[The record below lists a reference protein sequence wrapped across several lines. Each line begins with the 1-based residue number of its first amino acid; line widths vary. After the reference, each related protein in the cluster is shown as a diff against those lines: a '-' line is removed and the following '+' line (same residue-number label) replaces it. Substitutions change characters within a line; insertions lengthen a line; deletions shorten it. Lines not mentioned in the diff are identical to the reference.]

1 MSKAREWPG
10 VGKCPAPGQC
20 KICKC
25 PTPGTD
31 KVGKCPAVAWGGGGW
46 SWAQVELT
54 DALL

>member
-10 VGKCPAPGQC
+10 VG
-20 KICKC
+20 KC

-31 KVGKCPAVAWGGGGW
+31 KVGKCPAVVWGGGGW
-46 SWAQVELT
+46 GWAQVELT